1 MYIQNAEKEQL
12 SGNFNLWK
20 AAVYIRLSKEDKNKT
35 ESDSVVTQKEIV
47 KEYLKLHPDIDFVD
61 FYIDDGF
68 TGTDFDRPGFQRLKE
83 DVVSGKVNCVIV
95 KDLSRFARNAAGSGN
110 YIDDLFVRHRVR
122 FISINNGLDTMSGE
136 MNAATRC
143 ITVGVTNVLN
153 ESVSA
158 TTSVNVRGSLNVRR
172 NNGEFIGSFASY
184 GYIKD
189 PEDRHKLIVDE
200 EAAAVVRMIFEK
212 FVSGVSIYE
221 ITHQLNEMGLP
232 NPSAYKK
239 QKGMNYRHP
248 SGKITDG
255 MWPESSVRRILKNE
269 MYIGNMV
276 QGKNTKISY
285 KIKQCVAVPK
295 EEWYVV
301 EGTHEAIID
310 TETFKKAQSL
320 FNHNIRRSSE
330 KDEVDL
336 FAGFVKCADCGRAM
350 GKKSNDNKNRE
361 YHYYRCE
368 TAKKTR
374 RKACTNHTIRIDK
387 MEKAV
392 LVFLQKMVE
401 VATEYDEMIKAIN
414 SGTKRKTKT
423 DLLAKALENQLK
435 NREFLERMILELYP
449 DFKKGIISAE
459 EYMSLKNDCNNK
471 LAKVDEDI
479 KLTKEKIEEQ
489 ENGMENN
496 SFIES
501 FKKLGNIEKLTR
513 ALVVDL
519 IEEILVHEDSRITVR
534 LKCKDAFEQAT
545 EYIKINKDTVKT
557 A

>member
-1 MYIQNAEKEQL
+1 
-12 SGNFNLWK
+12 
-20 AAVYIRLSKEDKNKT
+20 
-35 ESDSVVTQKEIV
+35 
-47 KEYLKLHPDIDFVD
+47 
-61 FYIDDGF
+61 
-68 TGTDFDRPGFQRLKE
+68 
-83 DVVSGKVNCVIV
+83 
-95 KDLSRFARNAAGSGN
+95 
-110 YIDDLFVRHRVR
+110 
-122 FISINNGLDTMSGE
+122 
-136 MNAATRC
+136 
-143 ITVGVTNVLN
+143 
-153 ESVSA
+153 
-158 TTSVNVRGSLNVRR
+158 
-172 NNGEFIGSFASY
+172 
-184 GYIKD
+184 
-189 PEDRHKLIVDE
+189 
-200 EAAAVVRMIFEK
+200 
-212 FVSGVSIYE
+212 
-221 ITHQLNEMGLP
+221 
-232 NPSAYKK
+232 
-239 QKGMNYRHP
+239 
-248 SGKITDG
+248 
-255 MWPESSVRRILKNE
+255 MWLRKS
-269 MYIGNMV
+269 
-276 QGKNTKISY
+276 
-285 KIKQCVAVPK
+285 
-295 EEWYVV
+295 YVV

-414 SGTKRKTKT
+414 SGAKRKTKT
-423 DLLAKALENQLK
+423 DFLAKSLENQMK

>member
-1 MYIQNAEKEQL
+1 MYTKNAEKEQL

-20 AAVYIRLSKEDKNKT
+20 AAAYIRLSKEDKNKI

-47 KEYLKLHPDIDFVD
+47 KEYLKLHPDIDLVD

-110 YIDDLFVRHRVR
+110 YIDDFFVRHRVR
-122 FISINNGLDTMSGE
+122 FISINNSLDTMSGE

-172 NNGEFIGSFASY
+172 NNGDFIGSFASY
-184 GYIKD
+184 GYLKD

-221 ITHQLNEMGLP
+221 IAYQLNEMGLP
-232 NPSAYKK
+232 NPSAYKR
-239 QKGMNYRHP
+239 QKGMNYRPP

-295 EEWYVV
+295 EEWFVV
-301 EGTHEAIID
+301 KGTHEPIID
-310 TETFKKAQSL
+310 TETFEKAQSL
-320 FNHNIRRSSE
+320 FNHNIRRSTE

-414 SGTKRKTKT
+414 SGAKRKTKT
-423 DLLAKALENQLK
+423 DFLAKALENQLK
-435 NREFLERMILELYP
+435 NREFLNGMILELYP

-496 SFIES
+496 SFVES